1 MNAAFSGIRASFL
14 PEFPRAAGNFAGVKE
29 APDCRILWSESMHD
43 GLISDRRVRIVK
55 LLPCLGS
62 TPRHAAAAAVNVVGS
77 GDRNRSPPA
86 ELLVE
91 VDHLGAL
98 LKADDD
104 VEIGALVAAEGD
116 RFLDVIG
123 DAGAL
128 SRSVEDDAYRKRLLA
143 EDRLIGAGDGDKIL
157 EVYRIGLRRRAA
169 LGDDDDVEDQSHR
182 VTAIHAL
189 GLGLA
194 QQTVERNIIWATL
207 GGGAE
212 HRGVGERP

>member
-104 VEIGALVAAEGD
+104 VEIGALFAAGP
-116 RFLDVIG
+116 RS
-123 DAGAL
+123 ATTTT
-128 SRSVEDDAYRKRLLA
+128 SRINRIASPLYMHLA
-143 EDRLIGAGDGDKIL
+143 SASL
-157 EVYRIGLRRRAA
+157 
-169 LGDDDDVEDQSHR
+169 
-182 VTAIHAL
+182 
-189 GLGLA
+189 
-194 QQTVERNIIWATL
+194 N
-207 GGGAE
+207 
-212 HRGVGERP
+212 RP